1 MVLMTTQPL
10 LPFAPTGNGTLI
22 GPAVQLVE
30 NEDGGQVFIHG
41 LLTHVWGVG
50 DEESRR
56 YAAVNLLSLRAAAA
70 PVIAT
75 GFGVS
80 TATLWRWKSAAH
92 LQGITGLVSE
102 KRGPQGNSKLDRELI
117 TEIHQLKAAG
127 LSNRAAASEA
137 GVSEFSVRRAMTLNP
152 ETGQVTNADSPAHT
166 SIEHTARPRTPAVPE
181 QLALPILAEPEP
193 RTQQR
198 LAASTGGLDQA
209 AAVFTASARIP
220 YAGLLLALP
229 ALEATGLVQ
238 CVHQTYGSLKP
249 GFYGLN
255 TMILETV
262 LRTLAGEPRA
272 EGATRLDPVGFGRIL
287 GMDRAP
293 EVKTVRRKHHE
304 LAAMGKATDLLTALG
319 SHHLTS
325 TLPTAEDKLGL
336 LLYVDGHVR
345 SYQGKKK
352 TGKQYSTRLKFP
364 VPATMESWV
373 ADANGSPVFMVM
385 AKPSSSLVGELRRLT
400 PKLRQ
405 MIGDDRRVLIG
416 FDREGW
422 SPQLFH
428 DLAQAGF
435 DPLTWRKGTTEEVG
449 SDLFRSVE
457 HVDQFGVKHEYGL
470 VADTTVTL
478 SYGAEG
484 KETQF
489 QMRQIS
495 RIVAAGKQV
504 REATGAQERQIHIL
518 TTNTALPASEV
529 VFRMSARWRHENY
542 FRYARQH
549 FALDAHDS
557 YQGFADDSER
567 RVPNPLKDKAK
578 QKRDALAAKVRT
590 LAAAADFQELVMA
603 SPAPGTVV
611 TITNKML
618 NELNAPVLA
627 AEKQLAQASKDY
639 QAVVAKL
646 PLGEVNP
653 GQQVLESE
661 LKQVLHA
668 FRMAAYNVMMML
680 ATQVRTQ
687 TGLKAA
693 SNEAHVF
700 VRQALKLTGDLDPRE
715 DGVLEVVLDP
725 LPTRRAT
732 VALGELCEL
741 LTGTCSVYPGTDRV
755 LRYRVKDWLAS

>member
-1 MVLMTTQPL
+1 MTTQPL
-10 LPFAPTGNGTLI
+10 LPFAPTGSGTLI
-22 GPAVQLVE
+22 GAAVTLVE

-41 LLTHVWGVG
+41 LLTHVWAVG

-56 YAAVNLLSLRAAAA
+56 YAAVNLLSLRAAPA

-75 GFGVS
+75 GFGVA
-80 TATLWRWKSAAH
+80 TATLWRWKSAADTA
-92 LQGITGLVSE
+92 GITGLVSE
-102 KRGPQGNSKLDRELI
+102 KRGPQGNSKLDGELI
-117 TEIHQLKAAG
+117 TLIQQLKAAG

-152 ETGQVTNADSPAHT
+152 ATGQAAALPPKKKLSTDQPTGTHES
-166 SIEHTARPRTPAVPE
+166 SVPE

-193 RTQQR
+193 RTTER
-198 LAASTGGLDQA
+198 VAASTGNLDQA
-209 AAVFTASARIP
+209 SPVFTASARIP

-229 ALEATGLVQ
+229 ALEATALMQ
-238 CVHQTYGSLKP
+238 CVHQTYGTLKP

-272 EGATRLDPVGFGRIL
+272 EGATRLDPAGFGRIL

-293 EVKTVRRKHHE
+293 EVKTIRRKHHE
-304 LAAMGKATDLLTALG
+304 LAAQGKATDLLTALG
-319 SHHLTS
+319 RHHMAS
-325 TLPTAEDKLGL
+325 TLPTSEDKLGL

-345 SYQGKKK
+345 SYQGKKR

-373 ADANGSPVFMVM
+373 ADAEGSPVFMVL
-385 AKPSSSLVGELRRLT
+385 AKPSTSLVGELRRLT
-400 PKLRQ
+400 PKLRD
-405 MIGDDRRVLIG
+405 MIGDQRRVLIG

-428 DLAQAGF
+428 DLSRAGF
-435 DPLTWRKGTTEEVG
+435 DPLTWRKGATEEV
-449 SDLFRSVE
+449 SADLFSNVE
-457 HVDQFGVKHEYGL
+457 YVDQFGAKYEYGK

-478 SYGAEG
+478 AYGPAG
-484 KETQF
+484 QETCF

-504 REATGAQERQIHIL
+504 REATGVQDRQIHIL
-518 TTNTALPASEV
+518 TTNTALPAAEI

-557 YQGFADDSER
+557 YQAVPDDVR
-567 RVPNPLKDKAK
+567 RQVPNPLKEKAK
-578 QKRDALAAKVRT
+578 QKRDALAAKVRS

-603 SPAPGTVV
+603 SPEPGTVV

-627 AEKQLAQASKDY
+627 AEKQLAQASKEY
-639 QAVVAKL
+639 QAVLAKL

-700 VRQALKLTGDLDPRE
+700 VRQALKLSGDLDPRE

-741 LTGTCSVYPGTDRV
+741 LSGARSVYPGTDRV
-755 LRYRVKDWLAS
+755 LRYRVKGLAASY

>member
-1 MVLMTTQPL
+1 MTTQPL
-10 LPFAPTGNGTLI
+10 LPFAPTGGGTLI
-22 GPAVQLVE
+22 GPAVALVE

-41 LLTHVWGVG
+41 LLTHVWTVG

-80 TATLWRWKSAAH
+80 TATLWRWKSAADV
-92 LQGITGLVSE
+92 QGITGLVSE
-102 KRGPQGNSKLDRELI
+102 KRGPQGNSKLDHALI
-117 TEIHQLKAAG
+117 TRIHQLKAAG

-137 GVSEFSVRRAMTLNP
+137 RVSEFSVRRAMTLNP
-152 ETGQVTNADSPAHT
+152 ETGQATNSSST
-166 SIEHTARPRTPAVPE
+166 NQTRTEHTVLARTPAVPE

-193 RTQQR
+193 RIQER
-198 LAASTGGLDQA
+198 LAASTGDLFEA
-209 AAVFTASARIP
+209 YPVFTASARIP

-229 ALEATGLVQ
+229 ALEATALVQ
-238 CVHQTYGSLKP
+238 CVDQTYGSLKP

-272 EGATRLDPVGFGRIL
+272 EGATRLDPLGFGRIL

-293 EVKTVRRKHHE
+293 EVKTVRRKHQE
-304 LAAMGKATDLLTALG
+304 LAATGKAADLLTALG
-319 SHHLTS
+319 RHHMAS
-325 TLPTAEDKLGL
+325 TLPTAQDKLGL

-400 PKLRQ
+400 PALRE

-428 DLAQAGF
+428 DLAKAGF

-449 SDLFRSVE
+449 TDLFTACE
-457 HVDQFGVKHEYGL
+457 YVDQFGTTHEYGQ

-478 SYGAEG
+478 AYGPKG
-484 KETQF
+484 QETRF
-489 QMRQIS
+489 RMRQIS

-504 REATGAQERQIHIL
+504 REATGAKERQIHIL
-518 TTNTALPASEV
+518 TTNTDLPAAEV

-557 YQGFADDSER
+557 YQAFTDDSER
-567 RVPNPLKDKAK
+567 RVPNPLKEKAK
-578 QKRDALAAKVRT
+578 QKRDALAAKVRA
-590 LAAAADFQELVMA
+590 LAAAADFQELLMA
-603 SPAPGTVV
+603 SPEPGTAV

-627 AEKQLAQASKDY
+627 AEKQLVQASKEY
-639 QAVVAKL
+639 QAIAAKL

-693 SNEAHVF
+693 SKEAHVF

-715 DGVLEVVLDP
+715 DGVLEVALDP

-732 VALGELCEL
+732 EALGELCGL

-755 LRYRVKDWLAS
+755 LRYRVKGLPVS